1 MPRGSGGRGCNI
13 RFAGFIAVICIP
25 RLAGSDRGIINQ
37 LQEMLSVAGND
48 GQLFTVLTQS
58 IELVGESSLEFLA
71 GDVGELG
78 FCDERFGFGTDELLL
93 EDNDAGRVWFLV
105 FQLGDLIGD
114 FLFAVTTGL
123 DRGFDVPDALDGN
136 AVLVVAVD
144 ELIFELADFVDQN
157 PEFVGDIRDV
167 VIARF
172 TPNG

>member
-1 MPRGSGGRGCNI
+1 
-13 RFAGFIAVICIP
+13 
-25 RLAGSDRGIINQ
+25 
-37 LQEMLSVAGND
+37 MLPIAGND
-48 GQLFTVLTQS
+48 GQLLTVLTQS
-58 IELVGESSLEFLA
+58 IKLVGESSLEFLT
-71 GDVGELG
+71 GDVGELSFG
-78 FCDERFGFGTDELLL
+78 DERFGFGTDELLL

-105 FQLGDLIGD
+105 FQLGDLVGD

-123 DRGFDVPDALDGN
+123 DRGFDVPDALDGD

-144 ELIFELADFVDQN
+144 ELIFELADFIDQN

>member
-1 MPRGSGGRGCNI
+1 
-13 RFAGFIAVICIP
+13 
-25 RLAGSDRGIINQ
+25 
-37 LQEMLSVAGND
+37 MLPVAGND

-58 IELVGESSLEFLA
+58 IELVGESSLEFLT

-78 FCDERFGFGTDELLL
+78 FCDERFGFGTDKLLL

-105 FQLGDLIGD
+105 FQLGDLVGD

-123 DRGFDVPDALDGN
+123 DRGFDVPDALDGD

-157 PEFVGDIRDV
+157 PEFVGHIRDV